1 MKRKFK
7 TQSSNK
13 NIFKRFMALV
23 LGAFMFTITF
33 ALSGCESM
41 FPMANDVDINLAG
54 IKVLRRPQ
62 NYDYYDIYDDDGNI
76 NYDEQGNIIKNSKG
90 YYYKFAKDIFDT
102 TYRIYGIF
110 NKREQVTD
118 PYVIDSI
125 LSKVENE
132 SVSIIKNK
140 IYSTNESEKDSLKY
154 FYDAVRYQITNVE
167 TKDNETPEDTSDD
180 YVEVTADTSLGW
192 NWVKGYSK
200 FKYDY
205 SWNNGGQNLYTFVYS
220 DMYSTGNTARIE
232 NQTQLVNDMELF
244 GLEDV
249 ADYYTTVSNYSS
261 TFSNTNFIYTLGYAI
276 YCIVLGL
283 TPNGAGWVGNT
294 WQVEG
299 YESAEVAFNT
309 LKNTFQESG
318 SYVGLTQRNKDQIAT
333 YILNNV
339 IGESAVSASNHSELG
354 YDLYYEDVVGAVVEY
369 CGKLTKTGTAGGD
382 SYAGDAFIASELVD
396 FDQSMFFFEH
406 EGDDPFKNIQSC
418 EYQSLIIM
426 PGEDE
431 EFIDISD
438 IWLDFRYVA
447 HDKDGNVIDNPDLYL
462 DIRIVLRW
470 WDGHTMHTCYK
481 DIRLFNGVYDPGGES
496 TAWFELDASVAA
508 GEEFPESF
516 GSVARISQFNCE
528 DLVVPDDGKEP
539 ENISALTITGETPQR
554 HYFEV
559 VNSDSGF
566 GSYGRLK
573 AEKMGS
579 NPFLEINFDIQ
590 KNNIETYRSYDF
602 QVGFSKLE
610 YDK

>member
-54 IKVLRRPQ
+54 IKVLRRPEK
-62 NYDYYDIYDDDGNI
+62 YSHYDDD
-76 NYDEQGNIIKNSKG
+76 YDGRVGENG
-90 YYYKFAKDIFDT
+90 YYYTFARDIFDT
-102 TYRIYGIF
+102 TYRIYGVF
-110 NKREQVTD
+110 NKKDDPTD
-118 PYVIDSI
+118 PYVIDDI

-132 SVSIIKNK
+132 SVSIIKDK
-140 IYSTNESEKDSLKY
+140 FYSTNESEKDSLKY
-154 FYDAVRYQITNVE
+154 FYDAIRYQITNVE

-192 NWVKGYSK
+192 NWVRNYTAFS
-200 FKYDY
+200 YDDEDLESY
-205 SWNNGGQNLYTFVYS
+205 ICSIIFSTSVSGNDNIKNTDEFSLSRIQEYYS
-220 DMYSTGNTARIE
+220 DYI
-232 NQTQLVNDMELF
+232 D
-244 GLEDV
+244 LED
-249 ADYYTTVSNYSS
+249 YSS

-318 SYVGLTQRNKDQIAT
+318 SYVGLTQRNKDQITT

-354 YDLYYEDVVGAVVEY
+354 YDLYYEDVVRAVVEY

-431 EFIDISD
+431 EFVDISD

-447 HDKDGNVIDNPDLYL
+447 HDKDGNAIDNPDLYL

-470 WDGHTMHTCYK
+470 WDGSHMHTCYK

-508 GEEFPESF
+508 GEDFPESF

-528 DLVVPDDGKEP
+528 DLVVPDDGEEP

>member
-1 MKRKFK
+1 
-7 TQSSNK
+7 
-13 NIFKRFMALV
+13 
-23 LGAFMFTITF
+23 MFTITF
-33 ALSGCESM
+33 VLSGCESM

-62 NYDYYDIYDDDGNI
+62 SYDHYDDD
-76 NYDEQGNIIKNSKG
+76 YDGRVGENG
-90 YYYKFAKDIFDT
+90 YYYTFAEDIFNT
-102 TYRIYGIF
+102 FYQTYGIV
-110 NKREQVTD
+110 NRAYNSQPTA
-118 PYVIDSI
+118 PGTSI
-125 LSKVENE
+125 FDALYNVMGGNVEGNE
-132 SVSIIKNK
+132 NLGTLVGLYNSNNDNI
-140 IYSTNESEKDSLKY
+140 KY
-154 FYDAVRYQITNVE
+154 FYDAIRYQITNVE
-167 TKDNETPEDTSDD
+167 TKDNGTSEDTSDD

-192 NWVKGYSK
+192 NWVKNYTIFNYNDEDLESYICSIIFSTSASGNDNVKNTDEFSLSRIQEYYSD
-200 FKYDY
+200 YIDSVDY
-205 SWNNGGQNLYTFVYS
+205 S
-220 DMYSTGNTARIE
+220 A
-232 NQTQLVNDMELF
+232 
-244 GLEDV
+244 
-249 ADYYTTVSNYSS
+249 

-283 TPNGAGWVGNT
+283 TPNGAGWVGDT

-318 SYVGLTQRNKDQIAT
+318 SYVGLTQRNKDQITT

-339 IGESAVSASNHSELG
+339 IGERAVSASNHSDLG
-354 YDLYYEDVVGAVVEY
+354 YDLYYEDVVRAVVEY

-406 EGDDPFKNIQSC
+406 EGDDPFKNILSC

-447 HDKDGNVIDNPDLYL
+447 HDKDGNAIDNPDLYL

-508 GEEFPESF
+508 GEDFPESF

>member
-54 IKVLRRPQ
+54 IKVLRRPEK
-62 NYDYYDIYDDDGNI
+62 YSHYDDD
-76 NYDEQGNIIKNSKG
+76 YDGRVGENG
-90 YYYKFAKDIFDT
+90 YYYTFAEDIFNT
-102 TYRIYGIF
+102 LYRTYGIV
-110 NKREQVTD
+110 NNEYYSQPTA
-118 PYVIDSI
+118 PGTSI
-125 LSKVENE
+125 FDALYNVMGGADVEGNE
-132 SVSIIKNK
+132 NLGILVGLYNSSDDK
-140 IYSTNESEKDSLKY
+140 IKY
-154 FYDAVRYQITNVE
+154 FYDAIRYQITNDE
-167 TKDNETPEDTSDD
+167 TKDNGTSEDISDD
-180 YVEVTADTSLGW
+180 YVEVAADTSLGW
-192 NWVKGYSK
+192 NWMYNYSE
-200 FKYDY
+200 FSPIRDFDSNDDY
-205 SWNNGGQNLYTFVYS
+205 ISSFVYS
-220 DMYSTGNTARIE
+220 QYFSVGTTHGNITGSEVKNNKTQYNLSIMDMY
-232 NQTQLVNDMELF
+232 
-244 GLEDV
+244 
-249 ADYYTTVSNYSS
+249 
-261 TFSNTNFIYTLGYAI
+261 FSNFVLPDIYSTKISDSNFIYTLGYAI

-283 TPNGAGWVGNT
+283 TPNGAGWVGDT

-318 SYVGLTQRNKDQIAT
+318 SYVGLTQRNKDQITT

-339 IGESAVSASNHSELG
+339 IGERAVSASNHTELG
-354 YDLYYEDVVGAVVEY
+354 YDLYYEDVVRAVVEY

-406 EGDDPFKNIQSC
+406 EGDDPFAHILSC

-431 EFIDISD
+431 EFVDISD

-447 HDKDGNVIDNPDLYL
+447 HDKDGNAIDNPDLYL

-470 WDGHTMHTCYK
+470 WDGSHMHTCYK

-508 GEEFPESF
+508 GEDFPESF
-516 GSVARISQFNCE
+516 GSVARISPFNCE
-528 DLVVPDDGKEP
+528 DLVVPDDGEEP

>member
-1 MKRKFK
+1 M
-7 TQSSNK
+7 
-13 NIFKRFMALV
+13 
-23 LGAFMFTITF
+23 
-33 ALSGCESM
+33 
-41 FPMANDVDINLAG
+41 
-54 IKVLRRPQ
+54 
-62 NYDYYDIYDDDGNI
+62 
-76 NYDEQGNIIKNSKG
+76 
-90 YYYKFAKDIFDT
+90 
-102 TYRIYGIF
+102 
-110 NKREQVTD
+110 
-118 PYVIDSI
+118 
-125 LSKVENE
+125 
-132 SVSIIKNK
+132 
-140 IYSTNESEKDSLKY
+140 
-154 FYDAVRYQITNVE
+154 
-167 TKDNETPEDTSDD
+167 
-180 YVEVTADTSLGW
+180 
-192 NWVKGYSK
+192 KGYSE

-205 SWNNGGQNLYTFVYS
+205 SWNDGGQKNLYTFVYS
-220 DMYSTGNTARIE
+220 DMYSTGDTARIE

-249 ADYYTTVSNYSS
+249 ADYYTTVSNYSE
-261 TFSNTNFIYTLGYAI
+261 TFSNQNFIYTLGYAI

-283 TPNGAGWVGNT
+283 TPNGAGWVGGT

-318 SYVGLTQRNKDQIAT
+318 SYVGLTQRNKDQITT

-447 HDKDGNVIDNPDLYL
+447 HDKDGNAIDNPDLYL

-528 DLVVPDDGKEP
+528 DLVVPDDGEEP

-579 NPFLEINFDIQ
+579 NPFFEINFDIQ